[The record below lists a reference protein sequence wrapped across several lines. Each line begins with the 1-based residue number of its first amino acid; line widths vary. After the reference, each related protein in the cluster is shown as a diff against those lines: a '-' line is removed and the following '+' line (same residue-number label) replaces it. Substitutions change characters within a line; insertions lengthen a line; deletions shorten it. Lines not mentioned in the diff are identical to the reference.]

1 MSILPRCSLACQSC
15 RAKKKKCDSLGSSD
29 PCTNCRLSGFEC
41 FVVQGSKK
49 RQRRHYPDSS
59 AALKVPRPE
68 KHNADRAYPANQ
80 IKVAALPN
88 SVCPDQETGKS
99 GLPSFIALINKDIPD
114 EDLNYLKAVG
124 AFRLPDANLCRL
136 MIQAFIQFVYPY
148 LPCVDL
154 QQFLCS
160 IQSHGTSG
168 KISLLLF
175 QAVMFVAVAFID
187 DRVMQVHG
195 FRNVREARK
204 VFFRR
209 VKALHDLDVES
220 DRITM
225 LQASLLMSYFYDHP
239 NEPKDVEYW
248 LGIAITLARG
258 GGLDKA
264 ETYSGLPLDQQR
276 YMKRIWW
283 SCYSRDRTFCIG
295 FHRSPLIKDGEFDVP
310 YLQVHDMEDYDI
322 VRRLSWLCGIQIPYL
337 STNKKRL
344 PADMFIQYL
353 VLCKLIGRTL
363 RIRVGLDNSEDFRA
377 HRYGLIDFSQHVR
390 CDDDLKEW
398 HNSLPVDL
406 HFSATNRG
414 AFPTTS
420 FQLLT
425 LHRAFLKSI
434 YLTTVAILHC
444 PLFRACHYDRFCL
457 PQELKTTIRE
467 RVHESAIELSTMFRD
482 IDARGFVK
490 LVPLSAIAGLYAAM
504 QCHALEIEAR
514 HNYAPETLL
523 RNVHCGSQVLRVV
536 GDLYASAAFVSS
548 AIDSAIT
555 TALQSTGAISP
566 RDLHFPAHGN
576 VIEAVSLRNGA
587 SSGLELSRST
597 DVFLHTTAVL
607 SWFNLTAE
615 ETSLLSELV
624 SNASFETS
632 MERSVMPLPATVA
645 GLDETLSLA
654 EDMFLP
660 AAERSDQ
667 IYLDYINDKDHFPYD
682 ATLDG
687 KRKTSV
693 GKLRPKEAFFWRL
706 IDSSL
711 SPLLPIAKA
720 ERL

>member
-1 MSILPRCSLACQSC
+1 M
-15 RAKKKKCDSLGSSD
+15 
-29 PCTNCRLSGFEC
+29 
-41 FVVQGSKK
+41 
-49 RQRRHYPDSS
+49 
-59 AALKVPRPE
+59 
-68 KHNADRAYPANQ
+68 
-80 IKVAALPN
+80 AALPN
-88 SVCPDQETGKS
+88 SIFPDHEPGKS
-99 GLPSFIALINKDIPD
+99 GLPSFIALINKDFPD

-124 AFRLPDANLCRL
+124 ALHIPDANLCRL
-136 MIQAFIQFVYPY
+136 IIQAFVQFVYPY

-160 IQSHGTSG
+160 IQSHGSSG

-187 DRVMQVHG
+187 DRIMQVHG
-195 FRNVREARK
+195 FRNIREARK

-209 VKALHDLDVES
+209 VKALHDLDYES

-248 LGIAITLARG
+248 LGTAITLARG
-258 GGLDKA
+258 EGLDKA
-264 ETYSGLPLDQQR
+264 ETYSDLPLDQQR

-310 YLQVHDMEDYDI
+310 YLQVHDMEDYDV
-322 VRRLSWLCGIQIPYL
+322 VRHLSWLCGIQIPYL
-337 STNKKRL
+337 NPNKKRL
-344 PADMFIQYL
+344 PADMFIHYL
-353 VLCKLIGRTL
+353 ALCKLIGRTL
-363 RIRVGLDNSEDFRA
+363 GIRMGLDDSEDFRA
-377 HRYGLIDFSQHVR
+377 HRYGLIDFSQHLR

-398 HNSLPVDL
+398 HNSLPMDL

-414 AFPTTS
+414 ACPTAS

-434 YLTTVAILHC
+434 YLNTVTILHC
-444 PLFRACHYDRFCL
+444 SLFRACHYDRFCL
-457 PQELKTTIRE
+457 PQELKTTTRE

-504 QCHALEIEAR
+504 QCHALEIEVR

-555 TALQSTGAISP
+555 RALQSTAISP
-566 RDLHFPAHGN
+566 PDLHFPTHGSA
-576 VIEAVSLRNGA
+576 IEAVPLRSGE
-587 SSGLELSRST
+587 SSGLELSRSP
-597 DVFLHTTAVL
+597 DVFFNTTTVL
-607 SWFNLTAE
+607 SWFNLTKE
-615 ETSLLSELV
+615 ETTLLSEL
-624 SNASFETS
+624 ASDTS
-632 MERSVMPLPATVA
+632 SEAPMERSVMALPAPVA
-645 GLDETLSLA
+645 GLDDSMSPA
-654 EDMFLP
+654 ENIFHP
-660 AAERSDQ
+660 AVERSDQ
-667 IYLDYINDKDHFPYD
+667 IYLDCINDKDSFPYD
-682 ATLDG
+682 TKLEA
-687 KRKTSV
+687 KRYSSV
-693 GKLRPKEAFFWRL
+693 GKLLPKPKEAFFWRL

-711 SPLLPIAKA
+711 SPLLPVAQV
-720 ERL
+720 